1 MENKLFLIK
10 IINSY
15 DLLAFKVSCLLFF
28 CNQVAKNVLTVIKC
42 TLIAGALH
50 NFVMDFEYIWQM

>member
-1 MENKLFLIK
+1 MVFWEIILHISYFMENKLFLI

-28 CNQVAKNVLTVIKC
+28 VTKLLK
-42 TLIAGALH
+42 
-50 NFVMDFEYIWQM
+50 MS